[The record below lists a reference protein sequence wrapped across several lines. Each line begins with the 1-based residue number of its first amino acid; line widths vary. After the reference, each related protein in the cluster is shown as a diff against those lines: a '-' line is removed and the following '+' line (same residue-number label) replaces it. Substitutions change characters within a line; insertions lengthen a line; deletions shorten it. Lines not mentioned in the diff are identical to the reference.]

1 MNPLEE
7 RLERIQESL
16 HSIDV
21 HLENLRVTIA
31 STMQRGDDHETR
43 LRFIERWQHKLTP
56 ILAILTFLVGAVF
69 SEMLERV
76 L

>member
-1 MNPLEE
+1 MSLLEE

-16 HSIDV
+16 QSINV
-21 HLENLRVTIA
+21 HLENLRVSIA
-31 STMQRGDDHETR
+31 SALQRGDDHETR

-69 SEMLERV
+69 SHLLERA

>member
-7 RLERIQESL
+7 RLERIQEAL

-21 HLENLRVTIA
+21 HLENLRVTITSA
-31 STMQRGDDHETR
+31 IHRGDDHETR

>member
-1 MNPLEE
+1 MNALEE
-7 RLERIQESL
+7 RLERIQQSL
-16 HSIDV
+16 QSINV
-21 HLENLRVTIA
+21 HLENLRVSIA
-31 STMQRGDDHETR
+31 AAIQRGDDHEAR